1 MLSMLDKFNQLV
13 IGPSGRARSNRQR
26 FMTPVVYQGRV
37 LSEVLSAG
45 NNAVFILGM
54 FSGSM
59 KWLLTQTR
67 SR

>member
-45 NNAVFILGM
+45 NNASSFWACFLGV
-54 FSGSM
+54 
-59 KWLLTQTR
+59 
-67 SR
+67 